1 MENNLSLEV
10 KAQEIHENA
19 QFWHNR
25 AEHNLYKFF
34 LEVKKIRDNRY
45 YKELG
50 YSNFEDYC
58 LNSWNIKRGTMDERI
73 QIAETFSESDFNRYS
88 GQLGHKKTLLLTTMS
103 EPQREQTLNEGVP
116 TEQGYKSYE
125 KATQKEIAAYKR
137 SSEEMERKAKEYE
150 QKLKQRDEQNAQLQS
165 QVEQA
170 QRSEEIAKKQL
181 EDAESREPE
190 VIEKEIVKEVV
201 PDQINKQLE
210 NLKNDKKLLEQREK
224 ELSDLKRRFK
234 EREKQPETN
243 KYERDSNLTEEE
255 QIASIRF
262 QVETNLLAL
271 RDDANEFLDKAAH
284 TPYREA
290 AIARASQRTKNM
302 MFDVV
307 EEMEAWTRQMRN
319 ALNTSRIVGEE

>member
-1 MENNLSLEV
+1 MNELEQQEFDYSLVDNETATKLEKFERQLNRIYNSYSVDVGEVLYHAQKELSNYGDGTFINWAESIGFKESSLYNY
-10 KAQEIHENA
+10 INA
-19 QFWHNR
+19 
-25 AEHNLYKFF
+25 YKFLQK
-34 LEVKKIRDNRY
+34 LEKPEEK
-45 YKELG
+45 
-50 YSNFEDYC
+50 
-58 LNSWNIKRGTMDERI
+58 
-73 QIAETFSESDFNRYS
+73 ETFLAQPKTVQYAMSKPSAKEEVNQEVFN
-88 GQLGHKKTLLLTTMS
+88 GNVKTS
-103 EPQREQTLNEGVP
+103 KE
-116 TEQGYKSYE
+116 YK
-125 KATQKEIAAYKR
+125 
-137 SSEEMERKAKEYE
+137 EMERKAKEYE
-150 QKLKQRDEQNAQLQS
+150 QQLKQRDEQNAQLQS

-190 VIEKEIVKEVV
+190 VVEKEIVKEVV
-201 PDQINKQLE
+201 PDRINKQLE

-234 EREKQPETN
+234 EREQQPETN